1 MKAGK
6 TQTEMMMDGKTTQQ
20 PRHDGLNKCEHGTA
34 LHSALDIQSVSLHE
48 PIGQAIMA
56 YRQNYTV

>member
-1 MKAGK
+1 MEKQHNNLDRRF
-6 TQTEMMMDGKTTQQ
+6 T
-20 PRHDGLNKCEHGTA
+20 RHDGLNKCEHGTA

-56 YRQNYTV
+56 YRQNYSV